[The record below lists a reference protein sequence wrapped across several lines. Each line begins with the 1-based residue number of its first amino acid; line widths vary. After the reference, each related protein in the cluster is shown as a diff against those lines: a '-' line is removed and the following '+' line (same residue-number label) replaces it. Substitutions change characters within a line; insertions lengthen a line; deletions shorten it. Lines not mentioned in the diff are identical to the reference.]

1 MQKEAL
7 ELIQKIGK
15 FLQEHDTVRLQKLLK
30 NVKKNTPKFLPEII
44 KYQEQTFSQKLADI
58 TEALYV
64 PGMLFG
70 PLGRKAELDEKKQKL
85 LEERLLLCL
94 ELKNWITKTDI
105 SETEKEFFK
114 IVCDILY

>member
-30 NVKKNTPKFLPEII
+30 NVKKNTPEFLPEII

-105 SETEKEFFK
+105 SETEREFFK
-114 IVCDILY
+114 IVYDILY

>member
-1 MQKEAL
+1 MEKEAYK
-7 ELIQKIGK
+7 LIEKIGK

-30 NVKKNTPKFLPEII
+30 KVKENTPEFLPEIL
-44 KYQEQTFSQKLADI
+44 KYQEQTFSQKLADV

-64 PGMLFG
+64 PGMLLD

-94 ELKNWITKTDI
+94 ELKNRITKTDI
-105 SETEKEFFK
+105 SRAEREFFK
-114 IVCDILY
+114 IIYDILY

>member
-1 MQKEAL
+1 MEKEAYK
-7 ELIQKIGK
+7 LIEKIGK

-30 NVKKNTPKFLPEII
+30 NVKKNTPEFLPEIL

-85 LEERLLLCL
+85 LE
-94 ELKNWITKTDI
+94 LKNWITKTDI
-105 SETEKEFFK
+105 SRAEREFFK
-114 IVCDILY
+114 IIYDILY